1 MTGNVLITSELGKRY
16 GRIWALQDCTLELPA
31 GRVAALVGPNGAGK
45 TTLLKIVVGLL
56 PSTTGSLLVLGEE
69 ATGRDPALLARIGY
83 VAQETPLY
91 RSFSVADMVSFGR
104 HMNPR
109 FDDTAMHDRLARL
122 DIPLDR
128 QCGRLSG
135 GQQAQVALA
144 LALAKR
150 PELLVLDEPVAR
162 LDPLARHE
170 FLETLM
176 EAVADTQLTVL
187 LSSHLI
193 ADLEHVCDH
202 LLLMMGGRLQ
212 LAGDIEPLLQSHRLL
227 KGPRDVDTLP
237 PGVVVVERRDSERQS
252 QLLVR
257 GDAPILDPRWD
268 VAEIGLE
275 QLVLGYLRQGVTPS
289 RLRVQRGALEAAS

>member
-1 MTGNVLITSELGKRY
+1 MTGAVVETAGLGKQY
-16 GRIWALQDCTLELPA
+16 GSIWALQDCSVTLPA
-31 GRVAALVGPNGAGK
+31 GRVVALVGPNGAGK
-45 TTLLKIVVGLL
+45 TTLLKILVGLMT
-56 PSTTGSLLVLGEE
+56 PTTGSVRVLGAE
-69 ATGRDPALLARIGY
+69 ASGRDAALLARVGY

-91 RSFSVADMVSFGR
+91 RTFSVRDMVSFGR

-109 FDDTAMHDRLARL
+109 FDDEGMRRRLEQL
-122 DIPLDR
+122 EIPLDR

-135 GQQAQVALA
+135 GQQSQVALA

-150 PELLVLDEPVAR
+150 PELLILDEPVAR

-176 EAVADTQLTVL
+176 EAVADTQMTVL

-202 LLLMMGGRLQ
+202 LLLVMAGRLQ
-212 LAGDIEPLLQSHRLL
+212 VAGDIDDLLRTHHLV
-227 KGPRDVDTLP
+227 KGPRDGAGEPSNGT
-237 PGVVVVERRDSERQS
+237 VVERRDSDRQT

-257 GDAPILDPRWD
+257 GDAP
-268 VAEIGLE
+268 VAGPDWEVTEVGLE
-275 QLVLGYLRQGVTPS
+275 QLVLGYLRQGGRPPKAQPRRTSVEVLP
-289 RLRVQRGALEAAS
+289 